1 MVKGG
6 AYAGTGVVA
15 DADADV
21 VVTEETAGMDDD
33 AIAIRFLL
41 LRCTPRDKGDKGWIP

>member
-21 VVTEETAGMDDD
+21 VVTAGMDDD